1 MVCQLSSH
9 HISGELLPKPMQPD
23 SNFCTWMLYSCCFGR
38 HLVSFGDCFLQTVPH
53 LQALTFLISLCRP
66 CSSCFRW
73 QVVTTI
79 WHCGCTPCANFWGS
93 HRSCHWFVLQWRW
106 QVATVSSYGCHCA
119 CVGCCCRQADRCHAC
134 GHSCD
139 SSLTFTRHGHA
150 GHLTCEL
157 QWHLYMVSNFLE
169 QLPWHCWDSP
179 VLRPYSDIPH

>member
-1 MVCQLSSH
+1 
-9 HISGELLPKPMQPD
+9 
-23 SNFCTWMLYSCCFGR
+23 MLYSCCFGR
-38 HLVSFGDCFLQTVPH
+38 HLSSFGDFFLQSVPH
-53 LQALTFLISLCRP
+53 LQALTFLISFCRP

-93 HRSCHWFVLQWRW
+93 HRSCHWFVLQWRR
-106 QVATVSSYGCHCA
+106 QVATLSSYGCHCA
-119 CVGCCCRQADRCHAC
+119 CVGRCCCQADRCHAC

-157 QWHLYMVSNFLE
+157 QWHLYMVSNLNNYPGTAE
-169 QLPWHCWDSP
+169 TALSWGLIQTYHTKWEVVATHHC
-179 VLRPYSDIPH
+179 YSWWR